1 MKKSKFLSLLVRYY
15 KTGKFCQILSVQNFK
30 FQICKVFGNHVRVST
45 CLIWN
50 GRSFILEYIHKCC
63 ETGIQNFFK
72 RKKNTQRLLS
82 FFVCLC
88 ACKGSLAS
96 ASAKLE
102 LAKKCPEYLGHLSI
116 IPLMRHAQCIFWHFL
131 DISIFPYFFH
141 LFPEKKFSKSSVK
154 KVFWFLIPSIFL
166 NRSQNC
172 LLHLLDT

>member
-1 MKKSKFLSLLVRYY
+1 MCVLDATRLKISA
-15 KTGKFCQILSVQNFK
+15 VQY
-30 FQICKVFGNHVRVST
+30 
-45 CLIWN
+45 
-50 GRSFILEYIHKCC
+50 LEYIHKCC

-116 IPLMRHAQCIFWHFL
+116 IPLMRHAQCRFWHLL
-131 DISIFPYFFH
+131 DISIFPYFANEAFAH
-141 LFPEKKFSKSSVK
+141 G
-154 KVFWFLIPSIFL
+154 
-166 NRSQNC
+166 
-172 LLHLLDT
+172 